1 MKLATLGISFRFVIL
16 GTAVG
21 AFLAVAITGYATR
34 IRPWQIV
41 TVTFLTPPTS
51 GIENEI
57 EAAPSAPVEFQ
68 YRLTNQ
74 TNRTLREITPVL
86 GCGCE
91 MVGPFPT
98 HLAPGDS
105 ATLTFRLRAPYVGQ
119 SAFRFPVTA
128 EGYTRPIAA
137 IEGTI
142 RAVGQVPRVIAG
154 SRYAT
159 AALIK
164 GAGANPVAQI
174 KTLEYRSS
182 PPWGTDIRFESETE
196 LLPRLSLIAER
207 READPEICQRTYE
220 VTLDG
225 EDVPVGDYGGDLVIS
240 SNAAEEL
247 RRVALALHVLPRL
260 ALFPTLADGRSD
272 VNSQV
277 VRVVDRLRG
286 GPVRVAEF
294 DPSPFDIREL
304 DLPGE
309 SAFEIASL
317 DTDTAPA
324 EVTFSTE
331 DGGRQ
336 YVVVQLH

>member
-1 MKLATLGISFRFVIL
+1 MKLGKLRISFRLVIL
-16 GTAVG
+16 GTAFG

-34 IRPWQIV
+34 TRPWQIV
-41 TVTFLTPPTS
+41 TVTFLSPASS

-57 EAAPSAPVEFQ
+57 EAAPSAPVEFR
-68 YRLTNQ
+68 YRLMNQ

-91 MVGPFPT
+91 LVGPFPN
-98 HLAPGDS
+98 HLAPGGS
-105 ATLTFRLRAPYVGQ
+105 AALTFRLRAPYVGQ

-128 EGYTRPIAA
+128 EGYARPIAA
-137 IEGTI
+137 IEGSI

-154 SRYAT
+154 SGYAT
-159 AALIK
+159 AAFIK
-164 GAGANPVAQI
+164 GASTTPVAQI

-207 READPEICQRTYE
+207 READPEFCQRTYE
-220 VTLDG
+220 ITIDG
-225 EDVPVGDYGGDLVIS
+225 EDVPVGNYGGNLVIS
-240 SNAAEEL
+240 SNAGEEL

-260 ALFPTLADGRSD
+260 ALFPAMADGRSD

-294 DPSPFDIREL
+294 DPSRFDIREL

-317 DTDTAPA
+317 DTDPAPA
-324 EVTFSTE
+324 TVTFSTE

-336 YVVVQLH
+336 HVVVELN